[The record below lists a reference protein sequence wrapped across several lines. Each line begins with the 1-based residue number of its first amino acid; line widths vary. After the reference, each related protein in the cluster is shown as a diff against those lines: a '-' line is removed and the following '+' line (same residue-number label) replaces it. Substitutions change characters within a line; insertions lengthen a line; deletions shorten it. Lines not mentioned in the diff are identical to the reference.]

1 MFRKTVLLG
10 LAMMLL
16 ATPGVATAQGYA
28 AGNFVAVGDTTATP
42 GQSIV
47 VTGCCFEGTVVVAI
61 ESAPR
66 VLGQATAGDDGTFS
80 LTVTIPPDIPPGAHS
95 ITSTGQALA
104 DSTILKLS
112 TPITIV
118 AAAAGGGG
126 GGGGGTGAK
135 GTLPR
140 TGESTL
146 PLVQLAG
153 VLVLAGAGMVLAV
166 RSRRD
171 ATARR
176 QARATVDA

>member
-1 MFRKTVLLG
+1 MFRKTVLLA

-16 ATPGVATAQGYA
+16 ATPGIATAQGYGT
-28 AGNFVAVGDTTATP
+28 GNFLAVSDTTPTP

-61 ESAPR
+61 ESVPE

-80 LTVTIPPDIPPGAHS
+80 LTVTIPTDAPLGDHS
-95 ITSTGQALA
+95 ITATGQALNE
-104 DSTILKLS
+104 STLLKLS
-112 TPITIV
+112 TPITVV
-118 AAAAGGGG
+118 AAAAGGGA
-126 GGGGGTGAK
+126 GTGAK
-135 GTLPR
+135 GDLPR

-146 PLVQLAG
+146 PLVQLG
-153 VLVLAGAGMVLAV
+153 GILVLAGAGMALAV

>member
-16 ATPGVATAQGYA
+16 ATPGIATAQGYA
-28 AGNFVAVGDTTATP
+28 TGNFVAVGDTTATP

-47 VTGCCFEGTVVVAI
+47 VSACCFRGTVEVAI
-61 ESAPR
+61 ESVR
-66 VLGQATAGDDGTFS
+66 QVLGQATAGDDGTFS
-80 LTVTIPPDIPPGAHS
+80 LSVTIPADTPPGVHS
-95 ITSTGQALA
+95 ITSTGRALA

-118 AAAAGGGG
+118 AATGGGG
-126 GGGGGTGAK
+126 GAGGTGAK
-135 GTLPR
+135 GNLPR

-146 PLVQLAG
+146 PLVQLG
-153 VLVLAGAGMVLAV
+153 GILVLAGAGMALAV